1 MRTLIAFTLVAS
13 VAAMLLPPAANAV
26 QYPYLAPGYS
36 QEIYTGGPP
45 SPGPVVG
52 GVGAWTSA
60 NALLTRV
67 GSDILE
73 YSLTQNATHLST
85 PIHAVTITH
94 TITGLNPTGYG
105 LTVGHNGYIYTPTS
119 SGLQRIDPNNWA
131 SAAVPLGGTAG
142 GMGYGITTL
151 TNGRIAYSDG
161 YGNSTVYTYN
171 PSNGNNQA
179 IFTANFLIDDM
190 EAGLNNVIAL
200 AGQSNSSIY
209 IINSTGTVLNSFTTP
224 HYPDGL
230 AFGNGTMSQSLYS
243 NNNDGTI
250 TRYDLGP
257 GWSGTPTITDIATG
271 SGAYGD
277 LAAVGPDCA
286 FYVSQFENGGY
297 HGCIPGVGTNW
308 DSGTTNAEPSIIR
321 IAAVGLDG
329 TEICGFLSP
338 GENTPEPATLSLLA
352 LGGLALLRRSRRK

>member
-1 MRTLIAFTLVAS
+1 MRTLSTLSTMFAVLYCT
-13 VAAMLLPPAANAV
+13 AAMV
-26 QYPYLAPGYS
+26 QADQFSYLAPGYV

-45 SPGPVVG
+45 SPNSVVG
-52 GVGAWTSA
+52 GVGAWTTS

-67 GSDILE
+67 GWDILE
-73 YSLTQNATHLST
+73 YSLTQNTTHLGT
-85 PIHAVTITH
+85 PIHGVTVTH
-94 TITGLNPTGYG
+94 TIAGLNPGGYG
-105 LTVGHNGYIYTPTS
+105 LAVGHNGFIYTPTS
-119 SGLQRIDPNNWA
+119 AGLERIDPNNWA
-131 SAAVPLGGTAG
+131 SPAVLLAGTAG

-151 TNGRIAYSDG
+151 TDGRIAYSDG
-161 YGNSTVYTYN
+161 YSNSTVFVYN

-179 IFTANFLIDDM
+179 IYMANYLIDDM
-190 EAGLNNVIAL
+190 EAGPNNIIGL
-200 AGQSNSSIY
+200 AGQSNSSIN
-209 IINSTGTVLNSFTTP
+209 IISSTGTVLNSFPTP

-230 AFGNGTMSQSLYS
+230 AFGSGSTAQSLYS

-257 GWSGTPTITDIATG
+257 GWSGTPLITDIATG

-286 FYVSQFENGGY
+286 FYVIQAENGGL
-297 HGCIPGVGTNW
+297 HGCTPGVGTNW
-308 DSGTTNAEPSIIR
+308 ANGTNAEPSIIR

-338 GENTPEPATLSLLA
+338 GENTPEPASLSLLA
-352 LGGLALLRRSRRK
+352 LGGLAVLRRRRK